1 MGLCC
6 CNEDPSA
13 INYLDGQYLSNNIVQ
28 NLARKEQDAAEFR
41 VEQNE
46 KHRHKFYGRMGIYDK
61 QVIYGAQSTG
71 NSNVLLLDPKY
82 T

>member
-6 CNEDPSA
+6 CNGDPSGM
-13 INYLDGQYLSNNIVQ
+13 YPMDGDYMSNDIVR
-28 NLARKEQDAAEFR
+28 NLRQKEQDAAEFR

-61 QVIYGAQSTG
+61 QVIYGA
-71 NSNVLLLDPKY
+71 
-82 T
+82 